1 MKIAKLHK
9 PQRMSNRNIVLAY
22 QGQEDIPVP
31 EIEVDDD
38 ANFDSN
44 LDSIVVTTDSTGVTT
59 TGRGYKKT
67 IYGDGGVRTTITFDT
82 PFGHKKGA
90 GDDPDSTMVNLSL
103 GPVSIEM
110 AIPINP
116 NPGPPSPPYMG
127 PGPVEYDQ
135 FGNPLYH

>member
-9 PQRMSNRNIVLAY
+9 PQQMGNWKNVLAY
-22 QGQEDIPVP
+22 SSEEDEENPD
-31 EIEVDDD
+31 ELAD
-38 ANFDSN
+38 AEAAANADSTSISTT
-44 LDSIVVTTDSTGVTT
+44 LDSMGVTT

-67 IYGDGGVRTTITFDT
+67 IQGDGGARTTITFDT

>member
-1 MKIAKLHK
+1 MQIVKLHK
-9 PQRMSNRNIVLAY
+9 PQRIGNWESVIAYSSEEENPDELA
-22 QGQEDIPVP
+22 
-31 EIEVDDD
+31 D
-38 ANFDSN
+38 AEAAANADSTSISTT
-44 LDSIVVTTDSTGVTT
+44 LDSMGVTT
-59 TGRGYKKT
+59 TGRGYQT
-67 IYGDGGVRTTITFDT
+67 AIRGDGGTRTTITFQV
-82 PFGHKKGA
+82 PFGHKDG